1 MQSSRSPLLESSLNS
16 FFVISLRDSFLAMN
30 SEGKMTSGRRW
41 LAAYVKMHHE
51 KKVRDRLKE
60 MGIECFLPVQEE
72 VRMWSDRKRKV
83 ERVLIPMMVFVHVD
97 TIEQRSVISLP
108 SVMRYMVLR
117 GDHAPTVIPDM
128 QMEQFRFM
136 VDFSDTPVL
145 FDSQLLRPGEK
156 VRVIKGSLTGLEGEL
171 ITVDGKSGIAIR
183 INQLGCAMVE
193 MQSTMV
199 ERID

>member
-1 MQSSRSPLLESSLNS
+1 MNR
-16 FFVISLRDSFLAMN
+16 FFIITLWDRFKSMEIEEKA
-30 SEGKMTSGRRW
+30 TSDRRW

-51 KKVRDRLKE
+51 KKVRDRLGE

-72 VRMWSDRKRKV
+72 VRMWSDRKKKV
-83 ERVLIPMMVFVHVD
+83 ERVLIPMMIFVHVNSD
-97 TIEQRSVISLP
+97 EQRSVITLP

-117 GDHAPTVIPDM
+117 GEHAPTVIPDM

-136 VDFSDTPVL
+136 VDFSDSPVS
-145 FDSQLLRPGEK
+145 FGSQQLCPGEK
-156 VRVIKGSLTGLEGEL
+156 VRVIKGSLAGLEGEL

-193 MQSTMV
+193 MQSSMV
-199 ERID
+199 ERIGER